1 MGTNP
6 SNFTGPLPTS
16 LTRDEY
22 GTVRLR
28 NRYRTARDFVL
39 ATADFM
45 RTMGREVT
53 VTDEPHKVSAYG
65 HGKHMFDSGV
75 SVVAFRNTRRWKF
88 GHAFAVSRNITETT
102 YRDARILV
110 EVYGR

>member
-1 MGTNP
+1 MGINP
-6 SNFTGPLPTS
+6 SNFTGPLPAS

-53 VTDEPHKVSAYG
+53 VTNEQNKVSVYAPSPHWY
-65 HGKHMFDSGV
+65 DSAV
-75 SVVAFRNTRRWKF
+75 SVVAFRPGRRWSF
-88 GHAFAVSRNITETT
+88 GHAMNISKIQTATT

-110 EVYGR
+110 QVYGR